1 MNDKLPASNLPVS
14 IFGQVPRD
22 QREQELEFFLSKQ
35 YNSVG
40 LRIQNKLNIIDQQFG
55 GSQATLASSNS
66 IAAINS
72 NNQQQTVPASGNPS
86 ANEAPTTATSA
97 VTIK

>member
-1 MNDKLPASNLPVS
+1 MNDKLPNSNLPVS

-40 LRIQNKLNIIDQQFG
+40 LRIQNKLIMIDQQFG
-55 GSQATLASSNS
+55 VAQQSSQPSITANNGNQFSSNS
-66 IAAINS
+66 FVSETSAP
-72 NNQQQTVPASGNPS
+72 NN
-86 ANEAPTTATSA
+86 APTQQGSTITS
-97 VTIK
+97 K